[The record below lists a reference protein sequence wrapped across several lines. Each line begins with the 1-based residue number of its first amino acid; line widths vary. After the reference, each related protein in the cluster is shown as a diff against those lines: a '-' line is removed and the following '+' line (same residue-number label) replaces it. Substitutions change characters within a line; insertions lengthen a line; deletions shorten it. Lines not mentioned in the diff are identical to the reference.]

1 MSADNRIQM
10 NPKIMMGKPVIKG
23 TRITVELIL
32 RKLSEGSNE
41 AEILD
46 AYPRLNR
53 EDIQAAI
60 RYAADAVAHE
70 DIVLVP
76 AKKLSTRR

>member
-1 MSADNRIQM
+1 MNNRITM
-10 NPKIMMGKPVIKG
+10 NPKIMMGKPIIKG
-23 TRITVELIL
+23 TRISVELIL
-32 RKLSEGSNE
+32 RKLSEGASE

-60 RYAADAVAHE
+60 RYAADALAHE
-70 DIVLVP
+70 DVVFVP
-76 AKKLSTRR
+76 AKKSPTRR